1 MKPACCSWNLRS
13 GSTYPPSKVKN
24 LRWTTSLNWS
34 IYYTKIS
41 KPCFA
46 CSIHLHGTFRGP
58 LPADSLPHHDEV
70 YPPLPSNSCIFVCSC
85 NDGRSDKCI
94 RSWAWLSINTVSTT
108 QTAGKSGISRLDPET
123 GFQLQGIEARYEDKL
138 PFGIVSSDLQE
149 HIPCLLRT

>member
-1 MKPACCSWNLRS
+1 MLQLEPQKWEYIP
-13 GSTYPPSKVKN
+13 
-24 LRWTTSLNWS
+24 
-34 IYYTKIS
+34 TKQGKKFEVDHI
-41 KPCFA
+41 
-46 CSIHLHGTFRGP
+46 IELVHLLHQDFKTVLCLLLDGTFRGP